1 MRLPTGTKTLLLQE
15 TCAKIELNVGDQ
27 WVATPKDYHELQH
40 GPSGLL
46 WSLTRL
52 LVEHFVLHLTN
63 KKVFFFFLPSV
74 LIHNSSFRISIA
86 ELDIRFSRKVFPNL
100 LSWFIFSC
108 LISLLLVCWF
118 VSFWAFRGVHTDK
131 SIDVIEKWTQLAL
144 SWDFFIITILGN
156 FLVWNI

>member
-1 MRLPTGTKTLLLQE
+1 MSGYTQRLSWIATWTQRIVVKFDKIVSRTFCFTFNEQE
-15 TCAKIELNVGDQ
+15 
-27 WVATPKDYHELQH
+27 
-40 GPSGLL
+40 
-46 WSLTRL
+46 SL
-52 LVEHFVLHLTN
+52 
-63 KKVFFFFLPSV
+63 FFFLPSV